1 MRAQADVLAERGI
14 AVLPPAAMPRL
25 PARVDAAT
33 KGRSPVSWVYS
44 AGALDSSVADIKA
57 LSQRAKQRG
66 GTVQAVL
73 VLASVHEIVDALI
86 VRALRQGRTDR
97 DGFPTIKTVN
107 YLPALRRW
115 QDELGD
121 QMRIVVPP
129 AEATTTEIID
139 AMWEPSGLPG
149 TPPPTP
155 RRGDPVRPRLA
166 PVHAE
171 AMRRANMALSGPEK
185 ASLRRTAF
193 RRAIALSREQTS
205 SHTFALPVTDVDEL
219 ATAMAAE
226 AQTVLATVPD
236 GPRAA
241 LFDAGEPCPAIPDS
255 ELDGT
260 WARLRADPALS
271 AALPAD
277 PSGLVARVDRL
288 RQASRALAHSRG
300 GHDPLASARRAVD
313 LHRLI
318 LQDPQVRVVGA
329 DDAVVAIPPL
339 CFQYW
344 EPLPPPDYMLKWI
357 ASWNDVGVPGGARL
371 VGRDEARAVMDDVA
385 GREGAQAFD
394 LANNPAMRSDLYR
407 YAILLAKGGWY
418 VDAEHEATTVIPWAV
433 PVRREHVL
441 VARPDGKF
449 TSSFLG
455 CRAGS
460 PLAASVLEEAVV
472 RVTRSRGQG
481 DNMTLAGPA
490 LLTQMAR
497 RYLSSDEANA
507 LVLPRRVAFHGVL
520 QQIHH
525 SAAYKVSDYWRDL
538 QLGRGANTPS

>member
-1 MRAQADVLAERGI
+1 MHNDEPGLPRLLVVHLGLPAVAGLPVARRMRAQADVLAERGI

-86 VRALRQGRTDR
+86 VRALRQGRTNR

-193 RRAIALSREQTS
+193 RRAMALSREQTS

-219 ATAMAAE
+219 ASAMAAE

-344 EPLPPPDYMLKWI
+344 EPLPPPDYMLKWF

-371 VGRDEARAVMDDVA
+371 VGRDEARAVMD
-385 GREGAQAFD
+385 GRRRTRGCPGLRPGEQPGHALRPLPLRD
-394 LANNPAMRSDLYR
+394 LAGEGRL
-407 YAILLAKGGWY
+407 
-418 VDAEHEATTVIPWAV
+418 
-433 PVRREHVL
+433 VRGRR
-441 VARPDGKF
+441 ARGDHRD
-449 TSSFLG
+449 SLG
-455 CRAGS
+455 CSG
-460 PLAASVLEEAVV
+460 E
-472 RVTRSRGQG
+472 TRTR
-481 DNMTLAGPA
+481 
-490 LLTQMAR
+490 AR
-497 RYLSSDEANA
+497 RAPGRQVHQQFSR
-507 LVLPRRVAFHGVL
+507 LPGGIASRRQRARRG
-520 QQIHH
+520 
-525 SAAYKVSDYWRDL
+525 
-538 QLGRGANTPS
+538 GRPRHPQSGTR